1 MKIKQII
8 PLCFLGGVF
17 TLFGL
22 YTTRI
27 PFKPELIQESSIRI
41 DSSRTVSTPLS
52 KLLENQTSTLVNA
65 TSQFQLLNEQR
76 EDLEIEIQALQ
87 QQVDELMIQ
96 RNILVEEISPYI
108 ESISIQILNPLTK
121 IQQQLEKQL
130 QKKSQDSVIED
141 VLYVISHATNAVEQY
156 MTNPNEPTYETS
168 LQTAFRL
175 MDDELAQH
183 DVNSVMSVA
192 SEMIQS
198 GYTNTMIRMKLQQS
212 KELLQAF
219 EANYIA
225 VENDETAQFKRSKQQ
240 QLATEDAFNLKAL
253 QLDELALRLSG
264 ILDEIEQVTQ

>member
-1 MKIKQII
+1 M
-8 PLCFLGGVF
+8 
-17 TLFGL
+17 
-22 YTTRI
+22 
-27 PFKPELIQESSIRI
+27 
-41 DSSRTVSTPLS
+41 
-52 KLLENQTSTLVNA
+52 
-65 TSQFQLLNEQR
+65 
-76 EDLEIEIQALQ
+76 
-87 QQVDELMIQ
+87 
-96 RNILVEEISPYI
+96 EEISPYI

-141 VLYVISHATNAVEQY
+141 VLHVINHVTNAVEQY

-240 QLATEDAFNLKAL
+240 QLATEDALNLKAL